1 MRDAFSGIFNIVFVV
16 LILVI
21 IEGILGLIVSYTK
34 AFKMK
39 NAVIANIERYEGS
52 GCDGSMGIETACIK
66 EIVGSAKRIAYSP
79 TSNNS
84 CDGMEAV
91 SVNGKTLYCF
101 TRQTS
106 TKNVKHS
113 GYTVTKTY
121 DTYIVMTQV
130 DIAFPIINQIMGMK
144 FFQVSGST
152 KPIQRPK

>member
-1 MRDAFSGIFNIVFVV
+1 MRDAFSGIVNIVFVV

-21 IEGILGLIVSYTK
+21 IEGILGLIVCYTK

-52 GCDGSMGIETACIK
+52 GCDGSLGTETACIK
-66 EIVGSAKRIAYSP
+66 EIVESAKRLGYSP

-84 CDGMEAV
+84 CDGMESV

-101 TRQTS
+101 KKETLP
-106 TKNVKHS
+106 KEIKHS

-130 DIAFPIINQIMGMK
+130 DITFPIIDKIMGMK